1 MICDPEMKLAIRPSP
16 HRSSAAKAE
25 VPAFGIADRPAAR
38 PAGQLYKRAACP
50 GCGLGQQLDLL
61 WPGIAQHG
69 LPGPVYWAL
78 PCVRS
83 ARPAIVSRRPAARHR
98 CSGLTEQRSAAGIV
112 VPTAA
117 ADCPVS
123 GQRGATCHRGI
134 DAVNGWFAA
143 QPPRARLAASA
154 SSAALSF
161 LKTASMASGSRLASS
176 SSPASTS
183 SS

>member
-1 MICDPEMKLAIRPSP
+1 VPLLRRTRDRKAKGRRKKMDPVIEGQTVYSYERLLAGLAAGTIASNTAAMLSVVYRFICVTVIDRWPP
-16 HRSSAAKAE
+16 SAA
-25 VPAFGIADRPAAR
+25 GR
-38 PAGQLYKRAACP
+38 L
-50 GCGLGQQLDLL
+50 
-61 WPGIAQHG
+61 
-69 LPGPVYWAL
+69 
-78 PCVRS
+78 S

-161 LKTASMASGSRLASS
+161 LKTASIASGSRLASS

-183 SS
+183 SW